1 MDSVKTGNFIKQLRN
16 QQNLTQKQLADKLG
30 CTDKAVSRWE
40 TGKGFPDVSYLLDLA
55 EILNV
60 GVNEILIGE
69 KIGKGNLEQIN
80 NAIIVNTMSDSNKK
94 INKLKIAVFILLC
107 VLLISAYYIPVAIM
121 TPSDTMGVIFFH
133 IIGSFVISFFTG
145 FVNLKIKW
153 LFPIFCFVC
162 YFPMMF
168 IFESMDLVYYALFFI
183 ALGYVTQL
191 IATGVQWLF
200 SVLKSKIKK
209 K

>member
-55 EILNV
+55 EIL
-60 GVNEILIGE
+60 IGE
-69 KIGKGNLEQIN
+69 KIGKENLEQIN

-200 SVLKSKIKK
+200 SVLKSKKK
-209 K
+209 KK